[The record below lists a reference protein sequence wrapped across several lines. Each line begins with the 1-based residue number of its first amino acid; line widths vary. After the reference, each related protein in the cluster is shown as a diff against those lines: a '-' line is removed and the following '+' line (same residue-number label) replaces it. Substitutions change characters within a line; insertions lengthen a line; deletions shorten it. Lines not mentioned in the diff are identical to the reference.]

1 MTNKEVLRSLWVNI
15 KNYDAWDYLSF
26 KITHREADAL
36 VSLLEK
42 EIANETGH
50 IEKDGD

>member
-1 MTNKEVLRSLWVNI
+1 MENKEVLRSLLANL
-15 KNYDAWDYLSF
+15 KNFDAWEYLSF
-26 KITHREADAL
+26 NITHREADSL
-36 VSLLEK
+36 IPLLEK